1 MLPVNCGSHA
11 DYQNFVLE
19 NLRKYYPDPDSLARS
34 TWDIIDRFWNLD
46 LSYTDEKLKN
56 RYSVFGPKPRTPS
69 CMHRS
74 HLLSLDFKV
83 TSLTEW
89 AAQLKINPL
98 FAILS
103 GFEFGDTPGVG
114 AFYDFLNWIWDS
126 EDDNLSPHIHPLKA
140 SVKKPSAK
148 GAKAKSVEKYPLGS
162 SCRNWKIPLSP
173 FLNSLMVPCLTFIT
187 GNSCSSLFPDS
198 LLIPIRWLL
207 PVTAL
212 LLLRLPGNGSIVSV
226 TAPLKAS
233 VTVPVTATFPSLIV
247 TSDGIPP
254 VPAFIMGTVYTC
266 WPLPIQKATC
276 RFFLC

>member
-1 MLPVNCGSHA
+1 MRCSAPLIKSVFFDWRRFHLLPVNCGSHA

-56 RYSVFGPKPRTPS
+56 RHSVFGPKPRTPS

-74 HLLSLDFKV
+74 YLLSLDFKV

-114 AFYDFLNWIWDS
+114 AFYDFLNRIWDS
-126 EDDNLSPHIHPLKA
+126 KDDNLSPHIHPIKA

-148 GAKAKSVEKYPLGS
+148 GAKAKSVEKISVGQLLQELE
-162 SCRNWKIPLSP
+162 NT
-173 FLNSLMVPCLTFIT
+173 TFSISEQPY
-187 GNSCSSLFPDS
+187 GSLFDLYNREFLQQSVSRQLINPDT
-198 LLIPIRWLL
+198 L
-207 PVTAL
+207 AL
-212 LLLRLPGNGSIVSV
+212 AGDG
-226 TAPLKAS
+226 AP
-233 VTVPVTATFPSLIV
+233 FV
-247 TSDGIPP
+247 TS
-254 VPAFIMGTVYTC
+254 ARGTEASR
-266 WPLPIQKATC
+266 L
-276 RFFLC
+276 